1 MNKYTISSDPQR
13 GRKPLSAED
22 KKSKT
27 ITIRLTE
34 SELLKVKE
42 KANLEGFKEMAH
54 YIRVHLLNEKTKPL
68 IPVADRDLL
77 RQVNIIGNN
86 INQIAKDYNSKN
98 IIDKFNLELN
108 LKKLKR
114 VITRVE

>member
-1 MNKYTISSDPQR
+1 MENYKILSDPHR

-34 SELLKVKE
+34 SELLQVKE
-42 KANLEGFKEMAH
+42 KASAEGFKEMAH

-68 IPVADRDLL
+68 IPVVDRDML
-77 RQVNIIGNN
+77 RQINSIGNN
-86 INQIAKDYNSKN
+86 LNQIAKDYNSKN
-98 IIDKFNLELN
+98 VIDSFNLVLY